1 MMRIKTTISCSGIA
15 YNSIDQTINTTYTPK
30 IGDVAL
36 FEVLEIG
43 KHKTVQCD
51 SKLNVTILPGDRIL
65 AAFGNRYAT
74 SQFEGYIPEQPTEIL
89 DILGAG
95 GAIGIVKS
103 KNADFDDIDPTK
115 LRLIGFA
122 KNAENQIVNTVYNG
136 IEKSE
141 FRAEVPKNAKVLLS
155 IGSTMDSG
163 KTTTAAFLSRGI
175 ALADKKVAFIK
186 LTGTCYTKDKD
197 LVYDCGAQMA
207 IDFLDAG
214 YPSTFMLT
222 KEELLDLY
230 QTLLDKLLAFNPDYI
245 VMEIADGILQRET
258 EMLLRDH
265 HFMSTIHQVVLS
277 CGDSLAAFYG
287 ISFLEE
293 IGKKPIA
300 IAGLFTKSPLLI
312 EEVELRSKIP
322 VLDLIKLASPSIIR
336 IFE

>member
-1 MMRIKTTISCSGIA
+1 MRIKKTISCAGIN
-15 YNSIDQTINTTYTPK
+15 YQKIDAHHNAIYTPK

-43 KHKTVQCD
+43 KHKTVQSD
-51 SKLNVTILPGDRIL
+51 SKRNVTILPGDKIL
-65 AAFGNRYAT
+65 ASFGHRYAT
-74 SQFEGYIPEQPTEIL
+74 SQFEGYIPNEPTQVL

-95 GAIGIVKS
+95 GAIGLVKS
-103 KNADFDDIDPTK
+103 KNADFDDIEPTRLK
-115 LRLIGFA
+115 LLGYAIDESE
-122 KNAENQIVNTVYNG
+122 KIVNTVYHG
-136 IEKSE
+136 MSKSD
-141 FRAEVPKNAKVLLS
+141 FTGTLPGKSKVILS

-175 ALADKKVAFIK
+175 ALAEKKVAFIK

-214 YPSTFMLT
+214 YPSTFMLS

-230 QTLLDKLLAFNPDYI
+230 QTLLDKLDVFNPDYI

-258 EMLLRDH
+258 EMLLRDKR
-265 HFMSTIHQVVLS
+265 FMSTIHEVVLS

-287 ISFLEE
+287 ISFLEK
-293 IGKKPIA
+293 IDKKPIA

-322 VLDLIKLASPSIIR
+322 VLDLNKLSNPKIIR
-336 IFE
+336 VFE

>member
-1 MMRIKTTISCSGIA
+1 MMRIKKTISCSGIEFA
-15 YNSIDQTINTTYTPK
+15 NIDSNRNFNYVPK

-36 FEVLEIG
+36 FEIMEIG

-65 AAFGNRYAT
+65 AAFGHRYAT
-74 SQFEGYIPEQPTEIL
+74 SQFEGYIPTKPTQVL

-103 KNADFDDIDPTK
+103 KNADFHDIEPTK
-115 LRLIGFA
+115 LKLIGYA
-122 KNAENQIVNTVYNG
+122 VNDLNEIVNTVYHHTK
-136 IEKSE
+136 KSQ
-141 FRAEVPKNAKVLLS
+141 FTGQTPGDSKVILS

-175 ALADKKVAFIK
+175 ALAEKKVAFIK

-197 LVYDCGAQMA
+197 LVYDCGAHVA

-214 YPSTFMLT
+214 FPSTFMLD
-222 KEELLDLY
+222 KKDLLDLY
-230 QTLLDKLLAFNPDYI
+230 QTLLDKLKSFNPEYI

-258 EMLLRDH
+258 EMLLREPK
-265 HFMSTIHQVVLS
+265 FMNTIHEVVLS

-287 ISFLEE
+287 LSFLDE
-293 IGKKPIA
+293 IGKKPKA

-322 VLDLIKLASPSIIR
+322 VLDLEKLANPSVLAL
-336 IFE
+336 FS

>member
-1 MMRIKTTISCSGIA
+1 MRIKQTISCSGIQ
-15 YNSIDQTINTTYTPK
+15 YTKIDSTRNLNYTPK

-43 KHKTVQCD
+43 KHKTVQCT
-51 SKLNVTILPGDRIL
+51 SKLNVTILPGDTIL
-65 AAFGNRYAT
+65 AAFGHRYAT
-74 SQFEGYIPEQPTEIL
+74 SQFEGYIPDKPTQIL

-95 GAIGIVKS
+95 GAIGVVKS
-103 KNADFDDIDPTK
+103 KNADFHDIEPTK
-115 LRLIGFA
+115 LKLIGYA
-122 KNAENQIVNTVYNG
+122 VDESEHIVNTVYFG
-136 IEKSE
+136 TTKRTFTGALPGRS
-141 FRAEVPKNAKVLLS
+141 KVLLS

-163 KTTTAAFLSRGI
+163 KTTTAAYLSRGI
-175 ALADKKVAFIK
+175 ALANKKVAFIK

-197 LVYDCGAQMA
+197 LVYDCGAHVA

-230 QTLLDKLLAFNPDYI
+230 QTLLDKLCDMNPDFI

-258 EMLLRDH
+258 EMLLRDQS
-265 HFMSTIHQVVLS
+265 FMSTIHEVVLS

-287 ISFLEE
+287 IDFLNE
-293 IGKKPIA
+293 IGKKPKA

-312 EEVELRSKIP
+312 EEVQLRSKIP
-322 VLDLIKLASPSIIR
+322 VLDLDKLASPAVLS